1 MRVAIDASGLPRQLA
16 GAGVYTYQL
25 VRALAETPG
34 DERLVVFARRGVFED
49 LAAKQKRL
57 HVVPVDPTSR
67 PARLAWEQTV
77 LPLLLRRLRV
87 RVLHSPHHTTPAALP
102 GVRRVVT
109 IHDVTFMVL
118 PKRYPLMRRLYMETL
133 TRAAARLADAIITP
147 SQTSRRDIMRKLGVR
162 GERIVV
168 IPYAA
173 GPQYTPV
180 DDQDALGRLRWK
192 HHLPSR
198 FILSVGSLEPGK
210 NRSRLIRAYDLLRRE
225 GIDAPLIIVGQPAWR
240 FEDDFALVER
250 LGLGEEVRFLDYVP
264 DDDLPGLY
272 SAATVFAFPSLYEG
286 FGLPV
291 IEAMACG
298 TPVVTSNGSALAEV
312 ADDAALLVDPLNVDA
327 LAGALR
333 RLLADDGLRADLRV
347 RGLER
352 ARKFSWQ
359 RVAHETRVVYQVVA
373 AKGA

>member
-1 MRVAIDASGLPRQLA
+1 LA

-34 DERLVVFARRGVFED
+34 DERLVVFARAGVFDD
-49 LAAKQKRL
+49 LAARQKRL
-57 HVVPVDPTSR
+57 HVVHVEPSSR
-67 PARLAWEQTV
+67 PARLVWEQTV

-87 RVLHSPHHTTPAALP
+87 RLLHSPHHTTPAALP

-118 PKRYPLMRRLYMETL
+118 PKRYPLVRRLYMESL

-147 SQTSRRDIMRKLGVR
+147 SQTSRADIMRKLGVA

-173 GPQYTPV
+173 GSQYHPIE
-180 DDQDALGRLRWK
+180 DGDAVGRLRWK
-192 HHLPSR
+192 HQLPSR

-210 NRSRLIRAYDLLRRE
+210 NRSRLIRAYDLLRRG
-225 GIDAPLIIVGQPAWR
+225 GIDCPLVIAGQPAWHY
-240 FEDDFALVER
+240 EGDFALVER
-250 LGLGEEVRFLDYVP
+250 LGLSDHVRFLDYVP

-272 SAATVFAFPSLYEG
+272 SAATVVAFPSIYEG

-291 IEAMACG
+291 LEAMACG
-298 TPVVTSNGSALAEV
+298 TPVVTSKGSGMAEISG
-312 ADDAALLVDPLNVDA
+312 DAALLIDPLDVDA
-327 LAGALR
+327 LAAALR
-333 RLLADDGLRADLRV
+333 RLLTDDALHGGLRA

-352 ARKFSWQ
+352 ASQFSWQ
-359 RVAHETRVVYQVVA
+359 RVAHETRVIYQVVA
-373 AKGA
+373 AR